1 MGLDMYLTAEKYAS
15 GYDFSDDKEIYTSVV
30 NTIGAEP
37 FADKHSP
44 SVEVSVTAGYWR
56 KANAIHDW
64 FVRTCQNGVDECQ
77 KSYVVRSQLEELRDL
92 CKEVLLD
99 KDKASELLPTS
110 NGFFFGG
117 TDYDDWYFNTLKDTV
132 EMISNLLKN
141 VPEDW
146 EFYYRSS
153 W

>member
-1 MGLDMYLTAEKYAS
+1 MGLDMYLTAEKYVS

-30 NTIGAEP
+30 NAIGAET
-37 FADKHSP
+37 FADKNSP
-44 SVEVSVTAGYWR
+44 SAEVKIKAGYWR
-56 KANAIHDW
+56 KANAIHNW
-64 FVRTCQNGVDECQ
+64 FVNTCQDGIDECQ
-77 KSYVVRSQLEELRDL
+77 TSYVTRQQLEELKEI

-99 KDKASELLPTS
+99 KDKASSLLPTS
-110 NGFFFGG
+110 SGFFFGG

-132 EMISNLLKN
+132 EMITNLLKN